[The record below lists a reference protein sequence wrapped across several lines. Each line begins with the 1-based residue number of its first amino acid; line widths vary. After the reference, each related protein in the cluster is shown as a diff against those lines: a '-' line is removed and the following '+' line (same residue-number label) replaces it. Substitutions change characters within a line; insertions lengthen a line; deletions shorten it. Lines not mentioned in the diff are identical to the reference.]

1 MAFFNLFGTDLEMGI
16 IVGLIIVLAIVGL
29 IVYGVSRVA
38 VV

>member
-1 MAFFNLFGTDLEMGI
+1 MALFNLFGTDLEMGI

>member
-1 MAFFNLFGTDLEMGI
+1 MAVFNLFGTDLEMGI

>member
-1 MAFFNLFGTDLEMGI
+1 MAVFNLFGTDLELGI